1 MSLKQVFSTSS
12 DCLPLWHISNHTIKN
27 PKDQTR
33 HYPFQLAYVCYPQH
47 NIHCTICQQ
56 FILMPKQQ
64 FNGPS
69 MENTKKVLNNGATWI
84 TALII
89 LYSDSQGMKY
99 MDLGD
104 LLYSCNKL
112 PYQKRKK
119 EIMVICMNNYKL
131 WYRNR
136 SKTTRNIKTEAFE
149 RSNNEN
155 LKYLIKPFSFF
166 LSFVTLTIF
175 IDYASSIN
183 TPNCYEFSFRAKR
196 KIGEK
201 PLSIALQGRRGVL

>member
-1 MSLKQVFSTSS
+1 
-12 DCLPLWHISNHTIKN
+12 
-27 PKDQTR
+27 
-33 HYPFQLAYVCYPQH
+33 
-47 NIHCTICQQ
+47 
-56 FILMPKQQ
+56 
-64 FNGPS
+64 

-183 TPNCYEFSFRAKR
+183 TPNWYEFSFRAKR
-196 KIGEK
+196 KIGGN